1 MPRRYV
7 SSRFL
12 LLLLPLAGCVT
23 DSGEV
28 YYEQPKNP
36 PVPLATIANSATPR
50 SGDTGACGV
59 SVVNIDGRRV
69 RPDGSLFAKPAVNA
83 VEPGQRA
90 IGVFVSYSFPWNPLH
105 GSRYGSGS
113 ITTPA
118 SFEAGKAYVLRAE
131 CVPGGTFA
139 EIRFEDANSGAMI
152 GNKVGVQLMI
162 GRPATIVPFIM
173 PK

>member
-1 MPRRYV
+1 MLGQLG
-7 SSRFL
+7 SLRFL
-12 LLLLPLAGCVT
+12 LVLLPLAGCVT

-28 YYEQPKNP
+28 YYEPPKNL
-36 PVPLATIANSATPR
+36 PVPLATIADSSTPR

-59 SVVNIDGRRV
+59 SVANIDGRRV
-69 RPDGSLFAKPAVNA
+69 RPDGSLFAKAAVSE
-83 VEPGQRA
+83 VEPGQRT
-90 IGVFVSYSFPWNPLH
+90 IGITVSYSFPWNPLH

-118 SFEAGKAYVLRAE
+118 SFEAGKAYILKAE

-139 EIRFEDANSGAMI
+139 EIRFEDANAGVMI
-152 GNKVGVQLMI
+152 GNKVGVQLMTW
-162 GRPATIVPFIM
+162 RPTTIVPYIM